1 VAVRGPA
8 WGWWDVPGC
17 YRAEFVDAQ
26 DGGLGGR
33 RRVERDDASC
43 GENVING
50 NNGYGNGHFDAFS
63 VIVGHEYAEVET
75 DMHTASDQ
83 YA

>member
-1 VAVRGPA
+1 VTPPSRCRWNERPP
-8 WGWWDVPGC
+8 DVG
-17 YRAEFVDAQ
+17 
-26 DGGLGGR
+26 
-33 RRVERDDASC
+33 ASC